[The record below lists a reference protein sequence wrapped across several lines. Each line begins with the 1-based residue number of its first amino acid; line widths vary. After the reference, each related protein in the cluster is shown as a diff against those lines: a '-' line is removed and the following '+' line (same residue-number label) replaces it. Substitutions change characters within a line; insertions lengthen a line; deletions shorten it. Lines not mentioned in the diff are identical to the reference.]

1 MFSDSEIAKSF
12 KLSKTKCSYFINL
25 GLAPYFKDLLV
36 KEIKAANIF
45 VVSFD
50 ESLNK
55 FLQEEQM
62 DVQVRYWNEA
72 AKEVNT
78 RFFDSQF
85 LKRPNTKNLLDCLIS
100 WLKNLLL
107 ERLLHLSTDGLKR
120 YYPNIIDIGSC
131 SLHVVH
137 GAFKSGIEATNWD
150 LKIMKAMWKIIDD
163 SPARRDIYIKIC
175 EVNEFPLRCC
185 VCYIFWIPL
194 QIYKLY
200 LFLSQFFRNRK
211 KQVYSVTV
219 AYRSC
224 SNENDNFAFFDH

>member
-1 MFSDSEIAKSF
+1 
-12 KLSKTKCSYFINL
+12 
-25 GLAPYFKDLLV
+25 
-36 KEIKAANIF
+36 
-45 VVSFD
+45 
-50 ESLNK
+50 
-55 FLQEEQM
+55 M

-150 LKIMKAMWKIIDD
+150 LKKTMKAMWKIFDD
-163 SPARRDIYIKIC
+163 SPARRIIYVKIC
-175 EVNEFPLRCC
+175 EVNEFPARYCL
-185 VCYIFWIPL
+185 CYIFWIPL
-194 QIYKLY
+194 QICKLY
-200 LFLSQFFRNRK
+200 LFLSQFFWNRTEQK
-211 KQVYSVTV
+211 FILWQ
-219 AYRSC
+219 
-224 SNENDNFAFFDH
+224 